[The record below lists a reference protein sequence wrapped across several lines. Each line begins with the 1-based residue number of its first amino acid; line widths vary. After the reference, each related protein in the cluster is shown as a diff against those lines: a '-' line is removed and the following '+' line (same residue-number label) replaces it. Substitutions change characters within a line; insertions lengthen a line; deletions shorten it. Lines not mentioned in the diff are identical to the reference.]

1 MVKKGLGSGLG
12 TIFNDINTDS
22 DSDGKIV
29 ELKISEIEPNRN
41 QPRKNFDEDKLN
53 ELAKSIKEYGVI
65 QPIIV
70 TKITDSRYRIV
81 AGERRWR
88 AARIAGMDTIRAIVE
103 DYSTQTIT
111 EVALIE
117 NLQREDL
124 NPIEEAVG
132 YHELMTRYKL
142 TQEKVSERVGKSRSA
157 IANSVRLLE
166 LSEDIQAYLISGE
179 ISGGHARAVLS
190 LPNKALQD
198 ALVKKIISEGL
209 NVRQAE
215 NWVKSALAEKSEPKE
230 KTAVQL
236 EIESIQSKVADSL
249 GTKVKISH
257 GAKKG
262 KIEIEYYGNDD
273 LDRLINILCKK

>member
-1 MVKKGLGSGLG
+1 MMKKGLGSGLG
-12 TIFNDINTDS
+12 TIFNDINADS
-22 DSDGKIV
+22 DNDGKIV
-29 ELKISEIEPNRN
+29 ELKISEVEPNKN
-41 QPRKNFDEDKLN
+41 QPRKNFDEEKLN

-70 TKITDSRYRIV
+70 TKITDNRYCIV

-88 AARIAGMDTIRAIVE
+88 AARIAGMDTVRAIIE
-103 DYSTQTIT
+103 DYSTQAVN

-132 YHELMTRYKL
+132 FQELMTKYNL

-157 IANSVRLLE
+157 IANSVRLLD
-166 LSEDIQAYLISGE
+166 LSKDIQAYLISGE
-179 ISGGHARAVLS
+179 ISSGHARAVLA
-190 LPNKALQD
+190 LPNKSLQD
-198 ALVKKIISEGL
+198 TLIKKIISEGL

-215 NWVKSALAEKSEPKE
+215 NWVKSALAEKPKPKE

-236 EIESIQSKVADSL
+236 EIESIQSKVSNTL

-257 GAKKG
+257 DEKKG
-262 KIEIEYYGNDD
+262 KIEIEYYGNED
-273 LDRLINILCKK
+273 LERLVDILCKN